1 MIEESGFDE
10 VDTKDSWDE
19 LISVNSGCWA
29 WSEPTSVG
37 WWFAEI
43 NFGSFILEFS
53 QINFNNNN
61 KNL

>member
-43 NFGSFILEFS
+43 NFGYFILEFS
-53 QINFNNNN
+53 QIN
-61 KNL
+61 